1 MKNKE
6 TLLETLV
13 ETIKF
18 QNLSQEGGYEYD
30 SYQVEIDEI
39 WGQLNDLGM
48 STEDI
53 NHHCWNLG
61 IL

>member
-13 ETIKF
+13 ETIKL

-30 SYQVEIDEI
+30 GYQTEIDEI

-48 STEDI
+48 STKDI
-53 NHHCWNLG
+53 NHYCWNLG